1 MKNLCEER
9 LKNMLVIDKKEN
21 PQRIERVIKAEIF
34 HILKNF
40 FDISHEDLDLTLEVD
55 SNGKYVLNMT
65 CVSNTIKIAKCF

>member
-1 MKNLCEER
+1 
-9 LKNMLVIDKKEN
+9 MLVIDKKEN

-40 FDISHEDLDLTLEVD
+40 FDMRNEDLDLSLEVD
-55 SNGKYVLNMT
+55 SLGRYVLNMT